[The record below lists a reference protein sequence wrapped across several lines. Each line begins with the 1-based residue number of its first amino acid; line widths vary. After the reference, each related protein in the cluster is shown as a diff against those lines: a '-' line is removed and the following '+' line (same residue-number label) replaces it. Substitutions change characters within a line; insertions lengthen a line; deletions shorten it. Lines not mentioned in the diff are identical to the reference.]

1 MNTEATPSAN
11 PLDNAT
17 AKLIA
22 CVVILVCLAIGLAGL
37 ILPIIPGLLFLG
49 LAALIAARHSP
60 ALERLFRSNATLSGY
75 LDRTEGFLDLPLGK
89 KVQLGL
95 LLCLKM
101 LIDTVA
107 FVVTFMAKLVRDVTS
122 SSGQR

>member
-1 MNTEATPSAN
+1 MNTEATPSGT
-11 PLDNAT
+11 PIDNAT

-22 CVVILVCLAIGLAGL
+22 VFVILACLAVGLAGL

-49 LAALIAARHSP
+49 IAALIAARHSP
-60 ALERLFRSNATLSGY
+60 ALERLFRSNATVSGY
-75 LDRTEGFLDLPLGK
+75 LDSTEGFLDLPIGK

-107 FVVTFMAKLVRDVTS
+107 FVVTFVAKLIRDVS
-122 SSGQR
+122 SAGGQR

>member
-1 MNTEATPSAN
+1 MNSEATPSAG
-11 PLDNAT
+11 PIDNAT
-17 AKLIA
+17 AKVIA
-22 CVVILVCLAIGLAGL
+22 CVVILACLAIGLAGL

-89 KVQLGL
+89 KAQLGL

-107 FVVTFMAKLVRDVTS
+107 FVVTFVAKLVRDVTS
-122 SSGQR
+122 PSGQH

>member
-1 MNTEATPSAN
+1 MNSEATPSAG
-11 PLDNAT
+11 PIDNAT
-17 AKLIA
+17 AKVIA
-22 CVVILVCLAIGLAGL
+22 CVVILACLAIGLAGL

-89 KVQLGL
+89 KAQLGL

-101 LIDTVA
+101 LLDTVA
-107 FVVTFMAKLVRDVTS
+107 FVVTFVAKLVRDVTS
-122 SSGQR
+122 PSGQH

>member
-1 MNTEATPSAN
+1 MNTEATPSPN
-11 PLDNAT
+11 PIDNAT

-49 LAALIAARHSP
+49 VAALIAARHSP
-60 ALERLFRSNATLSGY
+60 ALERLFRSNATVSGY
-75 LDRTEGFLDLPLGK
+75 LDSTEGFLDLPLGK

-95 LLCLKM
+95 WLCLKM
-101 LIDTVA
+101 LIDTIA
-107 FVVTFMAKLVRDVTS
+107 FVVTFVAKLVRDVTS

>member
-1 MNTEATPSAN
+1 MNSEATPSAN
-11 PLDNAT
+11 PIDNAT

-22 CVVILVCLAIGLAGL
+22 CVVILVCLAVGLAGL

-60 ALERLFRSNATLSGY
+60 ALERLLRSNATISGY
-75 LDRTEGFLDLPLGK
+75 LDSTDGFLDLPLAK

-95 LLCLKM
+95 LLCVKM
-101 LIDTVA
+101 LIDTIA
-107 FVVTFMAKLVRDVTS
+107 FVVTFVAKLVREVTS

>member
-1 MNTEATPSAN
+1 MDSEATPSTN
-11 PLDNAT
+11 PIDSAT

-22 CVVILVCLAIGLAGL
+22 CVVILACLAIGLAGL

-107 FVVTFMAKLVRDVTS
+107 FVVTFVAKLVRDVTS

>member
-1 MNTEATPSAN
+1 MNSEATPSAN
-11 PLDNAT
+11 PIDSAT

-101 LIDTVA
+101 LLDTVA
-107 FVVTFMAKLVRDVTS
+107 FVVTFVAKLVRDVTS
-122 SSGQR
+122 PSGQH

>member
-1 MNTEATPSAN
+1 MNSEATPSAG
-11 PLDNAT
+11 PIDNAT
-17 AKLIA
+17 AKVIA
-22 CVVILVCLAIGLAGL
+22 CVVILACLAIGLAGL

-107 FVVTFMAKLVRDVTS
+107 FVVTFVAKLVREVTS

>member
-1 MNTEATPSAN
+1 MNSEATPSAD
-11 PLDNAT
+11 PIDNAT
-17 AKLIA
+17 AKVIA
-22 CVVILVCLAIGLAGL
+22 CVVILACLAIGLAGL

-75 LDRTEGFLDLPLGK
+75 LDRTEGFLDLPLGQ

-107 FVVTFMAKLVRDVTS
+107 FVVTFVAKLVRDVTS
-122 SSGQR
+122 PSGQR